1 MSKTNDG
8 YKCSFGIKVKHS
20 RQGKPAPPVSF
31 HSFPQ
36 DKKVCPMTCIDDY
49 KERTKASRTLNE
61 TNVLFLGLK
70 KPHKPVSKSTLT
82 KWVMKMLNLSGI
94 DVSKFKAH
102 SMRSASS
109 SKVASLGLQIKDVLS
124 MGNWSNES
132 VWQRFYHKRISTPS
146 ER

>member
-1 MSKTNDG
+1 
-8 YKCSFGIKVKHS
+8 
-20 RQGKPAPPVSF
+20 
-31 HSFPQ
+31 
-36 DKKVCPMTCIDDY
+36 MTCIDDY
-49 KERTKASRTLNE
+49 KERTKDSRTLNE

-70 KPHKPVSKSTLT
+70 KPHKPISKSTLT
-82 KWVMKMLNLSGI
+82 KWVMKMLYLSGI

-132 VWQRFYHKRISTPS
+132 VWQKFYHKRISTPS
-146 ER
+146 ERYQKALLES